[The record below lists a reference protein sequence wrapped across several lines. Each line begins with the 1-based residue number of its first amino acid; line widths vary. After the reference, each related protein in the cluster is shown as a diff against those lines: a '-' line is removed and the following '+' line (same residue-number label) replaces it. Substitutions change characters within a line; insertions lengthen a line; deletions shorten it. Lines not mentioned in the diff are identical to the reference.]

1 MADERKKGPPER
13 RPGRSPKPA
22 QAGEKSVTST
32 GGTPDVNADEQ
43 ARDQDPNDVAR
54 FDAEQ
59 LDASI
64 REREQEDRGEVL

>member
-1 MADERKKGPPER
+1 MAEER
-13 RPGRSPKPA
+13 RKGVPDRRRTRGAKPA
-22 QAGEKSVTST
+22 QATERPPS
-32 GGTPDVNADEQ
+32 
-43 ARDQDPNDVAR
+43 QDPNDVAR